1 MSSPMGSEFG
11 SMLRVLRKTAGETLE
26 QVAQST
32 GLSIAMLSRMER
44 GERLPSPD
52 SVAVL
57 ASHFGVPEEELLGAA
72 AANRLENR
80 YGQRGADRAA
90 ERIIGRSMARGG
102 YPPTGPEARAYGAFR
117 AMPIG
122 SLFASP
128 ARRASHTARPED
140 VTLTPPPPA
149 SAAPAPAP
157 HVSLRAD
164 LHEQTPY
171 MGAAEEAAE
180 AVEVATRAAL
190 HARRKI
196 AEAIGDDDTE
206 GMLEL
211 IRALEELG
219 ALAVFELARIRDGA
233 PDERIRLEAERAL
246 GHLDHFR

>member
-1 MSSPMGSEFG
+1 MGSPAGSEFG
-11 SMLRVLRKTAGETLE
+11 SLLRVLRKSAGETLE

-57 ASHFGVPEEELLGAA
+57 AAHFGVPEEELLGAA

-80 YGQRGADRAA
+80 YGKRGADRAA

-102 YPPTGPEARAYGAFR
+102 YPLDAPEEREYGAFR
-117 AMPIG
+117 AMPIHA
-122 SLFASP
+122 LFASP
-128 ARRASHTARPED
+128 VHRTSRTADD
-140 VTLTPPPPA
+140 VDATFAPPPPA
-149 SAAPAPAP
+149 AAASVASSLPPAEMPAPAP
-157 HVSLRAD
+157 F
-164 LHEQTPY
+164 T
-171 MGAAEEAAE
+171 GAAEEAAE

-196 AEAIGDDDTE
+196 AQAIGDDDTE
-206 GMLEL
+206 GMMEL

-233 PDERIRLEAERAL
+233 SNERIRLEADRAL

>member
-1 MSSPMGSEFG
+1 MGSPMGSEFG
-11 SMLRVLRKTAGETLE
+11 SLLRVLRKSAGETLE

-57 ASHFGVPEEELLGAA
+57 AAHFGVPEEELLGAA

-102 YPPTGPEARAYGAFR
+102 YPLDAPEERAYGAFR
-117 AMPIG
+117 ARPIG
-122 SLFASP
+122 ELFASP
-128 ARRASHTARPED
+128 ARRSSHVARAEHVD
-140 VTLTPPPPA
+140 AAPPPPA
-149 SAAPAPAP
+149 SMASVAN
-157 HVSLRAD
+157 VSVRAD
-164 LHEQTPY
+164 LHEQGPY
-171 MGAAEEAAE
+171 SGAAEEAAE

-196 AEAIGDDDTE
+196 AQAIGDDDTE
-206 GMLEL
+206 GMLDL

-233 PDERIRLEAERAL
+233 SGERVRLEAERAL